1 MNSVT
6 VTSPPGNVPKR
17 HRMTRNEWRNLR
29 NGLLFISPWIIG
41 FLAFLIYPI
50 YYTVRISFTKYT
62 GFGPAVWIGLDN
74 YHRMLNDGTFWKAL
88 WNTIYYTGLAVPIG
102 VVVAMGLALCMN
114 QRLPEVPLYRAI
126 LFIPSIIPGFALSLI
141 FLILMDPTQGIFNR
155 IIGAFGLP
163 TPNWF
168 GDPAWVKATFVFLAQ
183 FGAGQVALIFLAALK
198 AIPASLHEAAM
209 MDGASAVNRFWNIT
223 VPLMTP
229 VILYDLILG
238 LSLGLQI
245 FTQAYIITQ
254 GGPVDSS
261 RFYVLYLYDNA
272 FKYGQMGYA
281 SALSVVL
288 FLITFVLAAL
298 IFWSSNRWVNYE
310 TM

>member
-6 VTSPPGNVPKR
+6 VTSPPGTAPKR

-74 YHRMLNDGTFWKAL
+74 YHRMLHDGTFWTAL
-88 WNTIYYTGLAVPIG
+88 WNTVYYTALAVPIG

-155 IIGAFGLP
+155 IITSVGLP
-163 TPNWF
+163 GINWF
-168 GDPAWVKATFVFLAQ
+168 GDPRWVKATFVFMAQ
-183 FGAGQVALIFLAALK
+183 FGAGQVALIFLASLK

-209 MDGASAVNRFWNIT
+209 MDGASTMNRFWNIT

-254 GGPVDSS
+254 GGPIDSS

-281 SALSVVL
+281 SAMSVVL

>member
-6 VTSPPGNVPKR
+6 VTSPPGNAPTR

-41 FLAFLIYPI
+41 FLAFLVYPI

-62 GFGPAVWIGLDN
+62 GFGPATWIGLDN
-74 YHRMLNDGTFWKAL
+74 YHRMINDPIFWKAL
-88 WNTIYYTGLAVPIG
+88 WNTVYYTALAVPIG

-155 IIGAFGLP
+155 IITSVGLP
-163 TPNWF
+163 GINWF
-168 GDPAWVKATFVFLAQ
+168 GDPAWVKATFVFMAQ
-183 FGAGQVALIFLAALK
+183 FGAGQVALIFLASLK

-209 MDGASAVNRFWNIT
+209 MDGASAMNRFWNIT

-254 GGPVDSS
+254 GGPIDSS

-288 FLITFVLAAL
+288 FVITFVLAAL
-298 IFWSSNRWVNYE
+298 IFWSSNRWVNYD